1 MFPNLVTYHIYRP
14 TPSGDPV
21 PALPADDAPSMNVG
35 QAPAYQYILAGN
47 GLFVRAESRFW
58 QACIPIAPCP
68 VRGLPPLSTQFAL
81 KGSRLPGSVLYEV
94 IRHARQRRDADG
106 RLVESLYRICPRPG
120 QTRIIWPAQTA
131 TAYSVTTT
139 SDRPG
144 GTLLELHSHGRLPA
158 AWSPTDDRDEQGA
171 CLYGVIG
178 RLDGTPEIR
187 LRLGIYGYWLPLALA
202 DLFDLDSSLPFP
214 IRDLAEG
221 QAAATQ
227 LTTTQLP
234 WRNPD
239 EAGP

>member
-14 TPSGDPV
+14 TPSGDPP
-21 PALPADDAPSMNVG
+21 PASPAMNAG
-35 QAPAYQYILAGN
+35 QPPAYQYILAGN

-58 QACIPIAPCP
+58 QACIPLAPCP

-81 KGSRLPGSVLYEV
+81 KGNRLPGSVLCEV
-94 IRHARQRRDADG
+94 IRHAQQRRDADG
-106 RLVESLYRICPRPG
+106 RLVESLYRICPRPDR
-120 QTRIIWPAQTA
+120 TRIIWPAQTA

-139 SDRPG
+139 SDRPT

-158 AWSPTDDRDEQGA
+158 AWSPTDDRDEQGG

-178 RLDGTPEIR
+178 RLDGVPEIR

-214 IRDLAEG
+214 IRDLAER

-227 LTTTQLP
+227 LTKTQLP
-234 WRNPD
+234 RRNPD
-239 EAGP
+239 EAAS

>member
-1 MFPNLVTYHIYRP
+1 MFKNIVTYHIHQQEP
-14 TPSGDPV
+14 
-21 PALPADDAPSMNVG
+21 LPASDAL
-35 QAPAYQYILAGN
+35 AYQYILAGN

-58 QACIPIAPCP
+58 QACIPLAPCP
-68 VRGLPPLSTQFAL
+68 VRGLPPLPTQFAL
-81 KGSRLPGSVLYEV
+81 KGNRLPGDVLCGV
-94 IRHARQRRDADG
+94 IRHAQQRRDADG
-106 RLVESLYRICPRPG
+106 RLVESLYRICPRPDR
-120 QTRIIWPAQTA
+120 TRIIWPTQTA

-158 AWSPTDDRDEQGA
+158 AWSPTDGRDEQCA

-202 DLFDLDSSLPFP
+202 DLFDLDNIPFP

-221 QAAATQ
+221 QEAAAH
-227 LTTTQLP
+227 LTTTHLP
-234 WRNPD
+234 RRNPD
-239 EAGP
+239 EAVL